1 MADDEEQIEEENE
14 LEELEL
20 QKRRLEI
27 ERLKEEKRRSERED
41 KRRDDAEKKS
51 SEGKRRKEKPNFTE
65 KLTDWNKEFSGIIKT
80 KGFFGTLFWLIGQF
94 FGLLFSIPR
103 YISEL
108 FSRFGFVGFIGFL
121 ILVGFLLYFFLGSA
135 WAGSLARATV
145 VPLYQGVIDP
155 ALEAVLPGF
164 KENLVKG
171 FRVVLDPE
179 SAREEFDPSAAKEV
193 NTGSKGVIFESVSK
207 NRDVYF
213 VGDIVEVSV
222 RAKVYGLNDVST
234 NVRFSCD
241 DIDSV
246 RPEVS
251 ISGVGGDSVVV
262 PADIVKSFFITCRYE
277 GLKFNNPTARTEIKK
292 MKFKALYSDF
302 VTLAELDAYILSSS
316 SLDDLEARNIDVF
329 ADISD
334 SNLNKRDRT
343 VRPRFSEGPIKLD
356 IDLPAPHPL
365 TESAPYQFFVKVIN
379 QEFAWKGDV
388 VRVSSLALRI
398 PEGFSLGDN
407 CEFDSDGK
415 IKTVVLDRMNKE
427 FVDIKR
433 LNEEFGLLSIEQKEA
448 ASRKRDVKVA
458 CSLLVNSVQDQV
470 KKDVIQSELVYDYEF
485 TKLTTFEINKPVI

>member
-1 MADDEEQIEEENE
+1 MADDDYKKQIRD
-14 LEELEL
+14 LEL
-20 QKRRLEI
+20 KRRQLDVDRLEAQKRRE
-27 ERLKEEKRRSERED
+27 EREEKKLEES
-41 KRRDDAEKKS
+41 EKKQT
-51 SEGKRRKEKPNFTE
+51 EE
-65 KLTDWNKEFSGIIKT
+65 KLRKYEGPSFKETAFGEHGNFEQYLKKEGYTKTLIALPKWVLALLFGGIKKFLENIRKP
-80 KGFFGTLFWLIGQF
+80 GFF
-94 FGLLFSIPR
+94 
-103 YISEL
+103 
-108 FSRFGFVGFIGFL
+108 FL
-121 ILVGFLLYFFLGSA
+121 IVLIIVGSFIAFNYLFAGAAFS
-135 WAGSLARATV
+135 WFGSLGRATV

-155 ALEAVLPGF
+155 VLEAVLPGF

-193 NTGSKGVIFESVSK
+193 STGSKGVIFESVSK

-277 GLKFNNPTARTEIKK
+277 GLKFNNPVAKTGIKK

-302 VTLAELDAYILSSS
+302 VTLAELDAYTLSSS
-316 SLDDLEARNIDVF
+316 SLHDLEARNIDVF

-356 IDLPAPHPL
+356 IELPAPHPL

-398 PEGFSLGDN
+398 
-407 CEFDSDGK
+407 
-415 IKTVVLDRMNKE
+415 T
-427 FVDIKR
+427 
-433 LNEEFGLLSIEQKEA
+433 EEIG
-448 ASRKRDVKVA
+448 
-458 CSLLVNSVQDQV
+458 
-470 KKDVIQSELVYDYEF
+470 
-485 TKLTTFEINKPVI
+485 